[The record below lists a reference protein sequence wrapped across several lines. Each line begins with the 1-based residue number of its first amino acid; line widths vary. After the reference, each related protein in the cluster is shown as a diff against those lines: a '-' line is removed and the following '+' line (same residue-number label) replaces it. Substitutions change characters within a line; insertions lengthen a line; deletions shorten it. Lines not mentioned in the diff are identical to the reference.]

1 MSTRREFLKQTSVLA
16 AGAMLYKNNFAVNL
30 LAKPKVIILGAG
42 LSGLAAGKLLAE
54 NGADVT
60 ILEARNRIG
69 GRVFSHTLDKG
80 DNLVIE
86 LGGEW
91 IGRSHERIL
100 ALCKEMNIELINN
113 EFDDRLIYDNKF
125 YQPTEWDFSPEWKIK
140 FEKIIADY
148 HTMTDDQKKILD
160 KMDWWRFLMNN
171 DIPQKDLELRE
182 YSDSTDFGESLRFVS
197 AYAAL
202 AEYAESD
209 ENNEMDLKAKGGNV
223 QIANAFAV
231 RIGKDKIKLNHKVS
245 SVDHGSKIKVKCTN
259 GESFECD
266 KLICSI
272 PTYSVSKISWSPL
285 LPSDKIQAIN
295 ALQYARINKSATL
308 FKERFWKE
316 EAFSILTD
324 TFSHYFYH
332 ANKYQNSPKGVL
344 TSYTVGDNADILS
357 RLEKEEREDVVA
369 DSLRVAFGDVKPF
382 IEDNVNYYWGT
393 DEYSK
398 GAYALYGKGQWFDV
412 MPVLKEK
419 INNIYFSGEHVA
431 DWQGFMEGAIA
442 TGEEAAR
449 DCLG

>member
-1 MSTRREFLKQTSVLA
+1 MPTRREFLKQTSVLA

-42 LSGLAAGKLLAE
+42 LSGLAAGKVLAE

-69 GRVFSHTLDKG
+69 GRVFSHTFDKG

-125 YQPTEWDFSPEWKIK
+125 YQPTEWDFSPEWKVK

-148 HTMTDDQKKILD
+148 QTMTDDQKKVLD

-202 AEYAESD
+202 AEYA
-209 ENNEMDLKAKGGNV
+209 
-223 QIANAFAV
+223 
-231 RIGKDKIKLNHKVS
+231 
-245 SVDHGSKIKVKCTN
+245 
-259 GESFECD
+259 
-266 KLICSI
+266 
-272 PTYSVSKISWSPL
+272 
-285 LPSDKIQAIN
+285 
-295 ALQYARINKSATL
+295 
-308 FKERFWKE
+308 
-316 EAFSILTD
+316 
-324 TFSHYFYH
+324 
-332 ANKYQNSPKGVL
+332 
-344 TSYTVGDNADILS
+344 
-357 RLEKEEREDVVA
+357 
-369 DSLRVAFGDVKPF
+369 
-382 IEDNVNYYWGT
+382 
-393 DEYSK
+393 
-398 GAYALYGKGQWFDV
+398 
-412 MPVLKEK
+412 
-419 INNIYFSGEHVA
+419 
-431 DWQGFMEGAIA
+431 
-442 TGEEAAR
+442 
-449 DCLG
+449 